1 MIKAVILAA
10 GVAKRLRPLTDKT
23 PKCLLKVKGKTLLG
37 MTLDNLQEN
46 GLFDIVIVT
55 GFEAGQIRD
64 FVARNYPHLRVD
76 YVHNPDYA
84 ITNNSYS
91 LWLAMQRLENHSML
105 LLDSD
110 IVFDH
115 SILRLLLESGK
126 ENVLAL
132 DTAFKNMLGAEE
144 IKVRMDDQNR
154 VFEISKEV
162 NPVLAAGESIG
173 IELFGQ
179 TGTQHLSEILRRR
192 ILVEKRVNDFYE
204 AAFEDMIKDGT
215 NIFALDIAPARCM
228 EIDTPDDLNNAER
241 MLNLAVL

>member
-1 MIKAVILAA
+1 MLKAVILAA

-37 MTLDNLQEN
+37 MTLENLQEN

-64 FVARNYPHLRVD
+64 FISRNYPHLRVD

-84 ITNNSYS
+84 VTNNSYS
-91 LWLAMQRLENHSML
+91 LWLAMQKLENHSML

-110 IVFDH
+110 IVFEH

-126 ENVLAL
+126 ENVLTL
-132 DTAFKNMLGAEE
+132 DTAYKNMLGTEE

-162 NPVLAAGESIG
+162 NPILAAGESIG

-192 ILVEKRVNDFYE
+192 ILIEKKVNDFYE
-204 AAFEDMIKDGT
+204 AAFEEMIKEGT
-215 NIFALDIAPARCM
+215 NIYALDIAPARCM